1 MGNPQVSE
9 GIPVPIPGKSLHPLW
24 WVQVFRWVG
33 KEGPIPVHK
42 VGISAGRSMEW
53 ASTECARSMV
63 QHISIALAYW
73 GQWGTLA
80 LKMLAVEE
88 VHQHQEPNNNPEDI
102 SKPPRP
108 PDEPAEPQD
117 EPESV
122 KLKGEWSEVLSCIDK
137 LTTVESIDAEVN
149 RRATW
154 TCWDT

>member
-1 MGNPQVSE
+1 
-9 GIPVPIPGKSLHPLW
+9 
-24 WVQVFRWVG
+24 
-33 KEGPIPVHK
+33 
-42 VGISAGRSMEW
+42 
-53 ASTECARSMV
+53 
-63 QHISIALAYW
+63 
-73 GQWGTLA
+73 
-80 LKMLAVEE
+80 MLAVEE

-154 TCWDT
+154 TC